1 VLRST
6 PLRRFTPR
14 TIVDADRFRTALAR
28 ARADGYGLSEEEGV
42 VGTRAMAAPLW
53 NYEQRV
59 IGALGV
65 SFPLSTST
73 RAGVQAL
80 GPFVREVADRLSL
93 HLGARR
99 STLVPPTRRRRSRAA
114 ATPAR

>member
-1 VLRST
+1 ML
-6 PLRRFTPR
+6 
-14 TIVDADRFRTALAR
+14 
-28 ARADGYGLSEEEGV
+28 
-42 VGTRAMAAPLW
+42 GTRAVAAPLW

-73 RAGVQAL
+73 RAEVQAL
-80 GPFVREVADRLSL
+80 GPVVREVTDRLSL

-99 STLVPPTRRRRSRAA
+99 STLVPPTARRRRRRLRAVPRA
-114 ATPAR
+114 SVRGAGPSPRTSASAPAFP